1 MTGFATRM
9 ASPSFFTL
17 DGGGG
22 VKKLDEP
29 IEGHCFLHL
38 QERVSVL
45 ILNNESRQSWKVKLP
60 ISLGRLTSLD
70 STQPF

>member
-9 ASPSFFTL
+9 ASPSFL
-17 DGGGG
+17 SCMEEGGGGG

-38 QERVSVL
+38 QERVRVL
-45 ILNNESRQSWKVKLP
+45 ILNNESRQS
-60 ISLGRLTSLD
+60 
-70 STQPF
+70 

>member
-45 ILNNESRQSWKVKLP
+45 ILTNESRQS
-60 ISLGRLTSLD
+60 
-70 STQPF
+70 

>member
-1 MTGFATRM
+1 MIGLATRM
-9 ASPSFFTL
+9 AGPPFFTL
-17 DGGGG
+17 HGVGG

-45 ILNNESRQSWKVKLP
+45 ILNNEPRQS
-60 ISLGRLTSLD
+60 
-70 STQPF
+70 

>member
-9 ASPSFFTL
+9 ASPSFL
-17 DGGGG
+17 PCMEGGGGWGG

-38 QERVSVL
+38 QERVRVL
-45 ILNNESRQSWKVKLP
+45 ILNNELRQS
-60 ISLGRLTSLD
+60 
-70 STQPF
+70 

>member
-29 IEGHCFLHL
+29 ID
-38 QERVSVL
+38 VS
-45 ILNNESRQSWKVKLP
+45 
-60 ISLGRLTSLD
+60 
-70 STQPF
+70 STYRSEWVY

>member
-9 ASPSFFTL
+9 ASPSFL
-17 DGGGG
+17 PCMEGGGGG

-38 QERVSVL
+38 QERVRVL
-45 ILNNESRQSWKVKLP
+45 ILNNESRQS
-60 ISLGRLTSLD
+60 
-70 STQPF
+70 